1 MGVDL
6 GDIVPSK
13 AISLQ
18 DLSGKVIAIDAYNT
32 LYQFLS
38 IIRQPDGTPLMDS
51 KGRVTSHISGLI
63 YRTSNLLEAGIKP
76 VFVFD
81 GKPHELK
88 RSTIKER
95 SDRKV
100 EAEKDWKDALE
111 RGDIEIARSK
121 AMQTSRLTKEMVE
134 QSKQIL
140 ELMGLPY
147 VQAPSEG
154 EAQASHMARKG
165 DVYACGSQDFD
176 ALLFGAPRL
185 VRNLAITGRRKLPR
199 KNTYV
204 DVEPEVI
211 SLEETLSSLGIA
223 RERLV
228 DMGYLV
234 GTDFNDGIYGIGPK
248 KALKLVKE
256 HPDLG
261 SILKAINQP
270 ETGYEEI
277 REIFLKPDVTDEYS
291 INFGK
296 PDKERILSTLC
307 EEFEFSRERVDGAV
321 EKLEK
326 ALAPKQ
332 KRLDFF

>member
-6 GDIVPSK
+6 GGIIP
-13 AISLQ
+13 ARTISLK
-18 DLSGKVIAIDAYNT
+18 DISGRTIAVDAYNT
-32 LYQFLS
+32 IYQFLS

-63 YRTSNLLEAGIKP
+63 YRTSSLLEAGIKP

-100 EAEKDWKDALE
+100 EAEKDWKEALE
-111 RGDIEIARSK
+111 RGDVEAARSK

-134 QSKQIL
+134 QAKTLLSA
-140 ELMGLPY
+140 MGLPF

-165 DVYACGSQDFD
+165 DVYACASQDFD

-185 VRNLAITGRRKLPR
+185 IRNLAITGRRKLPR

-204 DVEPEVI
+204 DIEPEI
-211 SLEETLSSLGIA
+211 IELEETLSSLGVT

-234 GTDFNDGIYGIGPK
+234 GTDFNEGIYGIGPK

-261 SILKAINQP
+261 SILKAISQP
-270 ETGYEEI
+270 ETGYAEI
-277 REIFLKPDVTDEYS
+277 QEIFLKPNVTDEYS
-291 INFGK
+291 IVFGK
-296 PDKERILSTLC
+296 PDRERIISIVC
-307 EEFEFSRERVDGAV
+307 GEFEFSRERVGGAI